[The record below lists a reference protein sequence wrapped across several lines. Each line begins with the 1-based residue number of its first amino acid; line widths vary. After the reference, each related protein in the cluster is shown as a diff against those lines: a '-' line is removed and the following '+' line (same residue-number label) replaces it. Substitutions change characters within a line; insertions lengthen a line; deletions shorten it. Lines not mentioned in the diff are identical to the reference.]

1 MNKTLITVALGSV
14 LAWGTAAQAQL
25 TTVSKIVV
33 VDLNRAF
40 NEFYKTKSAQERLKE
55 TADGFNKEH
64 EQMMADY
71 RKQVEDLNK
80 LREEQDKPELAA
92 EVREQKKKE
101 VQEKLADTQK
111 LQREIED
118 YRRTHAKM
126 LEDQT
131 QRMRQT
137 ILKEITDIIHK
148 EARDRGYNLV
158 LDKSGNTL
166 NGVPAVVYHLE
177 SLDITEDILKILNK
191 DKPAAVETPKPAGT
205 K

>member
-1 MNKTLITVALGSV
+1 MKPILTALAVASALV
-14 LAWGTAAQAQL
+14 LATGASAQL
-25 TTVSKIVV
+25 TPSRIVT
-33 VDLNRAF
+33 VDLNKAF
-40 NEFYKTKSAQERLKE
+40 NDFYKTPIASAKLKE

-71 RKQVEDLNK
+71 RKQVEELNK
-80 LREEQDKPELAA
+80 LREEQDKPELAP
-92 EVREQKKKE
+92 EVREQKKKA

-111 LQREIED
+111 LQRDIED

-137 ILKEITDIIHK
+137 ILKEIIEIITK
-148 EARDRGYNLV
+148 ESRDRGYNLV

-166 NGVPAVVYHLE
+166 NGVPGVVYALE
-177 SLDITEDILKILNK
+177 SVDITEDIMKILNK
-191 DKPAAVETPKPAGT
+191 DKPKVAEPSKPAET

>member
-1 MNKTLITVALGSV
+1 MKQILTALAVASALM
-14 LAWGTAAQAQL
+14 LATGASAQL
-25 TTVSKIVV
+25 TPSRITT
-33 VDLNRAF
+33 VDLNKAF
-40 NEFYKTKSAQERLKE
+40 NDYYKTPIASAKLKE

-71 RKQVEDLNK
+71 RKMMEEFNRLM
-80 LREEQDKPELAA
+80 EEQNKPELAP
-92 EVREQKKKE
+92 EVREQKKKA
-101 VQEKLADTQK
+101 VDEKRVDTQK
-111 LQREIED
+111 LQRDIED

-137 ILKEITDIIHK
+137 ILKEIIEIITK
-148 EARDRGYNLV
+148 ESRDRGYTLV

-166 NGVPAVVYHLE
+166 NGVPGVVYALE
-177 SLDITEDILKILNK
+177 SVDITEDILKILNK
-191 DKPAAVETPKPAGT
+191 DKPKVAEPAKPAET

>member
-1 MNKTLITVALGSV
+1 MNTILTALAVGSALL
-14 LAWGTAAQAQL
+14 LATGVQAQL
-25 TTVSKIVV
+25 SPSRIVT
-33 VDLNRAF
+33 VDLNKAF
-40 NEFYKTKSAQERLKE
+40 NEFYKTPIASGKLKE

-80 LREEQDKPELAA
+80 LREEQDKPELAT
-92 EVREQKKKE
+92 ETREQKKKA
-101 VQEKLADTQK
+101 VQEKLAETQK

-137 ILKEITDIIHK
+137 ILKEIVEVITK
-148 EARDRGYNLV
+148 ESRDRGYNLV

-166 NGVPAVVYHLE
+166 NGVPGVLYALE
-177 SLDITEDILKILNK
+177 SVDITDDILKILNK
-191 DKPAAVETPKPAGT
+191 DKPKVAEPAKPTETK
-205 K
+205 